1 MCRAQRALPVVRLNF
16 ACPKGTP
23 VVRLNFACPEGTS
36 TCSPQLRS
44 ARLAHALPSNKKMRS
59 AACKGCASR
68 AQRALLLVRLSFVN
82 SLAAPSRHKKN
93 AKCGAMHRA
102 SRAQRALPVVRLNFA
117 LLVWLTPS
125 RQTKKCEVQ
134 PAKAVLRSKN
144 LWKGVRGRTFPER
157 FSPPLST
164 NPPHTLRISPFRR
177 RSGDRTVRG
186 LCPVPGRHRG

>member
-1 MCRAQRALPVVRLNF
+1 M
-16 ACPKGTP
+16 
-23 VVRLNFACPEGTS
+23 CPEGTS
-36 TCSPQLRS
+36 TCSPQLRA
-44 ARLAHALPSNKKMRS
+44 ARLAHAPSRHKKMRS

-68 AQRALLLVRLSFVN
+68 AQRALPVVRLNFALLVWLTH
-82 SLAAPSRHKKN
+82 PPDKQKN

-164 NPPHTLRISPFRR
+164 NPPHALRISPFRR
-177 RSGDRTVRG
+177 RSGDRSVRG